1 MVASLGVLWLLL
13 PPRVGE
19 HDPLSPYLLLAPCT
33 AIVLLIAVCE
43 WIQPR
48 WRIASA
54 TALTHRALRPLNW
67 KHVGVRGC
75 GMLATVALVALA
87 YALFPEYRGNFY
99 DPYWQF
105 LRALAPLAWLA
116 PLYLL
121 WADPRLADSHD
132 EYHEFGLLILGQWR
146 KCRRPV
152 VARHLLG
159 WLVKAFFLPLMVVYA
174 GNEIR
179 ATGLALQDF
188 SPRIGMKLYSL
199 CYHLSYTID
208 LLFCV
213 VGYASATRLFDNHIR
228 SVDSTVGGWLV
239 ALMCYQPFYS
249 VIGRYYLQYEDDI
262 YWDNWLQAWPTLSAI
277 WGSLIVV
284 LLLIYSLS
292 TVAFGLRFS
301 NLTNR
306 GIICDGPYRYSKHPA
321 YLAKNLSWWLISVP
335 FISDQNWGMAL
346 RNCAV
351 LGLLNLVYF
360 ARARTEERHLS
371 ADSRYV
377 AYALWINEHGLLRRF
392 AHALPWLRYRAP
404 FDGPR

>member
-1 MVASLGVLWLLL
+1 MIGGLGVLWLLSRS
-13 PPRVGE
+13 RVGE
-19 HDPLSPYLLLAPCT
+19 LDPLSPYLLLAPCA
-33 AIVLLIAVCE
+33 AIVLIIAVCE
-43 WIQPR
+43 WMQPR
-48 WRIASA
+48 WRISSAS
-54 TALTHRALRPLNW
+54 ALTHRALQPLNW
-67 KHVGVRGC
+67 RRVGVRGC
-75 GMLATVALVALA
+75 GMLATAALVALA
-87 YALFPEYRGNFY
+87 YALFPEYRGDFY

-121 WADPRLADSHD
+121 WADRRLADPRD
-132 EYHEFGLLILGQWR
+132 EYHEFGLAVLGRWR
-146 KCRRPV
+146 DWRRPV

-174 GNEIR
+174 ENEIR
-179 ATGLALQDF
+179 ATGLALQEIDRQTAM
-188 SPRIGMKLYSL
+188 SLYSV
-199 CYHLSYTID
+199 CYHLSYMID

-228 SVDSTVGGWLV
+228 SVDSTVGGWLA
-239 ALMCYQPFYS
+239 ALICYQPFYS
-249 VIGRYYLQYEDDI
+249 VIGRYYLQYEDGI
-262 YWDNWLQAWPTLSAI
+262 YWDNWLQAWPALRAI
-277 WGSLIVV
+277 WGSIIVV

-335 FISDQNWGMAL
+335 FISDQGWGVAL
-346 RNCAV
+346 RDCAL

-371 ADSRYV
+371 ADSGYV
-377 AYALWINEHGLLRRF
+377 AYALWINEHGLFRGLAR
-392 AHALPWLRYRAP
+392 ALPWLRYRAP
-404 FDGPR
+404 TD